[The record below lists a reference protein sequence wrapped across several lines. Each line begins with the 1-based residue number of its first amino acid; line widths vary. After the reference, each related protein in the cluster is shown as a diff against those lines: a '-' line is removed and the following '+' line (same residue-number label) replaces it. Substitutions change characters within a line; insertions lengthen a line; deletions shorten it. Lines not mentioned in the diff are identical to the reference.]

1 VREGKE
7 KSRESSLTNDRDQ
20 TAVLV
25 ASPAVRQFLINYARP
40 FIFSTAM
47 SVNNVLAI
55 ESAWDVLE
63 SDEGDQVRLHCEN
76 DLYQSRA
83 TMNLFA
89 FI

>member
-1 VREGKE
+1 
-7 KSRESSLTNDRDQ
+7 
-20 TAVLV
+20 
-25 ASPAVRQFLINYARP
+25 
-40 FIFSTAM
+40 M

-63 SDEGDQVRLHCEN
+63 SDEGDQVRLQSEN
-76 DLYQSRA
+76 DLYQSRG